1 MTNIPEEPLSAE
13 EMGFPFGML
22 DRGLCSMDNTLYG
35 RRAKNEMK
43 ADVQEHETGYTIDID
58 LPGFKRDQISL
69 DLENGFL
76 TVTAEKH
83 LDREEKDSACRIIHQ
98 ERFTSELRRSF
109 YVGDTLTEDD
119 VKARYADGVL
129 RLALAK
135 QQEKQPD
142 EPKRIRIEG

>member
-1 MTNIPEEPLSAE
+1 MTNFLEETLLEE

-22 DRGLCSMDNTLYG
+22 NRGLRSMDNALYG
-35 RRAKNEMK
+35 RRAKSEMK
-43 ADVQEHETGYTIDID
+43 VDVQEHETGYTIDID

-76 TVTAEKH
+76 IVTAEKH
-83 LDREEKDSACRIIHQ
+83 CDHDQKDSEGRLIHQ
-98 ERFTSELRRSF
+98 ERFTGELRRSF

-129 RLALAK
+129 HLELPK
-135 QQEKQPD
+135 PQEKPLP
-142 EPKRIRIEG
+142 EAKRIRIED

>member
-1 MTNIPEEPLSAE
+1 MTNFLEETLLEE

-22 DRGLCSMDNTLYG
+22 NRGLRSMDNALYG

-43 ADVQEHETGYTIDID
+43 VDVQEHETGYTIDID

-83 LDREEKDSACRIIHQ
+83 LDRDRKDSDGKLIHQ
-98 ERFTSELRRSF
+98 ERFAGELRRSF

-129 RLALAK
+129 HLELPK
-135 QQEKQPD
+135 PQEKLPD
-142 EPKRIRIEG
+142 EPRRIRIED